1 MCRTKS
7 TSRNWAGESEISEVR
22 LNPGKLNVGR
32 TDVMSSQIRRRALVV
47 DDDRMLS
54 ALVKDVLVAAGF
66 EVQLA
71 HSAAAG
77 SEGLADFDP
86 DVAIF
91 DIELGRGASGI
102 DLAHLAQES
111 YPETAVLLL
120 SRYPDLRTAQ
130 ASVRDL
136 PPSCGFLSKST
147 VAESAVLLEAVES
160 VLRDCAPDV
169 GDQANACG
177 PLAGL
182 TATQLSVLRM
192 VAQGFT
198 TTEIARRRHCTTSAV
213 EKILGTIYQKL
224 NIDTDSAI
232 HPRVEAIRIY
242 ASAAVLPE
250 RTD

>member
-1 MCRTKS
+1 
-7 TSRNWAGESEISEVR
+7 
-22 LNPGKLNVGR
+22 
-32 TDVMSSQIRRRALVV
+32 MSSQIWRRALVV
-47 DDDRMLS
+47 DDDKMLC

-66 EVQLA
+66 EVQVA

-86 DVAIF
+86 DVAIL

-111 YPETAVLLL
+111 NPET
-120 SRYPDLRTAQ
+120 DLRTAQ
-130 ASVRDL
+130 ASARDL
-136 PPSCGFLSKST
+136 PPSCGFLSKPT
-147 VAESAVLLEAVES
+147 VVESAVLLEAVES
-160 VLRDCAPDV
+160 VLRDRAPAA
-169 GDQANACG
+169 GDHVDTSG
-177 PLAGL
+177 PLAAL

-198 TTEIARRRHCTTSAV
+198 TTEIARRRDCTTSAV

-224 NIDTDSAI
+224 NIDTGSTI

-250 RTD
+250 RVD